1 MKIEYL
7 DGARLRRALIAGC
20 TFVQHRRAELNRINV
35 FPVPDGDTGTN
46 LALTAAAILD
56 GLRDNRANA
65 IGSVAQEAADA
76 AILGARGN
84 VGMILS
90 HFLLGFADAVA
101 DRARIGAAEFAGA
114 LDRAVQHVYRSL
126 ERPVEGTIITAM
138 REVAE
143 EAETAGTK
151 DFADLM
157 ENLLLRA
164 QTSCD
169 RTPELLPALRAAGV
183 VDAGA
188 KGFVHLMEGM
198 VAYVHGD
205 PFVALDTSPEF
216 GQVGAAAGRV
226 EYPTAS
232 EQFRFC
238 TEALVRGESLPGEA
252 AVREKLREYGDSLIV
267 IRGQDVLKVHI
278 HTDEPE
284 KVYRWLR
291 GVGHLATHKA
301 EDMRA
306 QHATVERA
314 AASHVQLARRP
325 ISIVTD
331 SACDLPLEIVRA
343 HGIHVVPLLV
353 VFQREVLQDGVDID
367 AATFVERLRAGEI
380 ASTSQPAPHAFLEA
394 FRVAAEDGETVLGII
409 LGTAL
414 SGTYQS
420 AVAAARRAEG
430 GKIQLVDTAAASLL
444 QGLQVLRGA
453 ELAELGHGPDEIVRE
468 LNRIRQQSGIF
479 FTVDVFDN
487 LLRSGR
493 VGRGQVMIAG
503 LLDIKPIMGLDTA
516 GKVLPFAKVRG
527 RKNVLARMLQL
538 LEERIPRTAQQLRF
552 GIVHVG
558 VPGIVPEIAAALTER
573 FGERET
579 LAAPAT
585 PVLATHVGPGAWG
598 IAWQLED

>member
-46 LALTAAAILD
+46 LALTAAAIMD